1 MNTLTILIQVLRR
14 RIFGSRFP
22 GAEKREGLMRDM
34 FCVSF
39 QMFLE
44 LLSPNYSLSLIH
56 SNSHVLPLGSATMNI
71 AFCSRSLKNDF

>member
-1 MNTLTILIQVLRR
+1 MVKWDENVCLSDISMNTLTILIQVLRR

-39 QMFLE
+39 QMFPE
-44 LLSPNYSLSLIH
+44 LLSQIILCLWFTQILMY
-56 SNSHVLPLGSATMNI
+56 
-71 AFCSRSLKNDF
+71 FR